1 MNERQRAATG
11 AAGGVPVQT
20 SRSDAAARP
29 EHWRYGRHL
38 ESLAL
43 APGGGAGAEAAA
55 VAAVL
60 RDPDP
65 VMAESAVVT
74 HLDRRAARLLAD
86 DGFPAWARAMTGVL
100 TGRAFPERRLR
111 EWILLKALTHD
122 EPWSREELVAAS
134 DWCQRTAAQSL
145 TSYEALGLLASDAR
159 TRRVR
164 NAAAGRLRR
173 RTTV

>member
-1 MNERQRAATG
+1 MSRSGAAT
-11 AAGGVPVQT
+11 P
-20 SRSDAAARP
+20 P

-38 ESLAL
+38 ESLAVV
-43 APGGGAGAEAAA
+43 PGGSAEAEAEV

-74 HLDRRAARLLAD
+74 HLNRRAARLLAD
-86 DGFPAWARAMTGVL
+86 EGFPAWAQAMTAAL
-100 TGRAFPERRLR
+100 AGRAFPERRLR
-111 EWILLKALTHD
+111 EWTLLKAITD
-122 EPWSREELVAAS
+122 GEPWSAAELTAAS

-145 TSYEALGLLASDAR
+145 TSYEALSLLAAAAR

-164 NAAAGRLRR
+164 NAAAERLRR
-173 RTTV
+173 RTAPAPG

>member
-1 MNERQRAATG
+1 MGRGKKQQRPAIGMPERVRM
-11 AAGGVPVQT
+11 
-20 SRSDAAARP
+20 SRSDAAAPP
-29 EHWRYGRHL
+29 EHWRYARHL
-38 ESLAL
+38 EAL
-43 APGGGAGAEAAA
+43 AVAPGESAEAEA

-86 DGFPAWARAMTGVL
+86 ETFPAWARAMADAL
-100 TGRAFPERRLR
+100 AGRAFPERRLR
-111 EWILLKALTHD
+111 EWILLKAITRG
-122 EPWSREELVAAS
+122 ESWSAEELTAAS

-145 TSYEALGLLASDAR
+145 ASYEALRLLATSAR

-164 NAAAGRLRR
+164 NAAAVRLRR
-173 RTTV
+173 RTAV